1 MEYPS
6 LSIVVKYSGIVAILV
21 FFYFYYKKKAQRE
34 REQAV
39 ERRSSYLREHADIS
53 DELREAISEGE
64 IIEGMTEEELLASI
78 GLPLRRR
85 VLTAEPAK
93 IEELVFA
100 RVYVHLHMGIVQD
113 WKYQE
118 KLSGLH

>member
-1 MEYPS
+1 MVDPS
-6 LSIVVKYSGIVAILV
+6 LSNTLKYLGIIVILI

-39 ERRSSYLREHADIS
+39 ERKSSYLREHPDLS
-53 DELREAISEGE
+53 DEVREAISEGK
-64 IIEGMTEEELLASI
+64 IIEGMAEEELLASI

-85 VLTAEPAK
+85 VITAEPAK
-93 IEELVFA
+93 IEELVFTK
-100 RVYVHLHMGIVQD
+100 VYVHLHMGIVQD